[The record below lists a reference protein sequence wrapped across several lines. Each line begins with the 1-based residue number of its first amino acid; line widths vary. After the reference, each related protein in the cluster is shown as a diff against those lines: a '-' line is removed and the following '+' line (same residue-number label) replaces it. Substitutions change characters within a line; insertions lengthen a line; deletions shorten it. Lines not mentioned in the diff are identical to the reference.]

1 MNNIT
6 KTESE
11 IIELIA
17 KEKSNI
23 EIAEQLGYSQRAI
36 EYHIAK
42 IRKKLN
48 VRTRVGI
55 IVKAFKKEL
64 I

>member
-11 IIELIA
+11 IIDLIA

-36 EYHIAK
+36 AIA
-42 IRKKLN
+42 LW
-48 VRTRVGI
+48 
-55 IVKAFKKEL
+55 E
-64 I
+64 